1 MNFNPEIL
9 NIALKKN
16 LVLLLLALTI
26 APVVQS
32 QPLRKITFVPHWIP
46 QAQFAGFY
54 VAKDLG
60 IYEKHGIDLTL
71 ITGGPKVST
80 ASLLESGKVDFALLW
95 LSNAIQLKAKKF
107 DLVNIAQLLT
117 RSALML
123 ISKKSSGIKTPQD
136 MNGKKVGIWGGDFQ
150 IQPMAFF
157 KEYNLKVTPIMQ
169 GNSINLFFFDGI
181 DVTSAMWYNEYH
193 TIINS
198 GFNPDELNTFFFS
211 DYGLNFPEEGI
222 YCSKEFY
229 EANPEICKQFVAAT
243 LEGWKYAF
251 EHPEEA
257 ITIML
262 KHINEAKL
270 PINKTHQ
277 RWMLAKMKD
286 LIFPANKMD
295 NFEKLPKDNY
305 LLVANKLREG
315 EFINEIPEY
324 DSLYKP
330 VIIRKVK

>member
-1 MNFNPEIL
+1 MNFSSMIFC
-9 NIALKKN
+9 ARLKK
-16 LVLLLLALTI
+16 LLFLFLLSVTI
-26 APVVQS
+26 TPVVQS
-32 QPLRKITFVPHWIP
+32 QPLKKITFVPHWVP

-60 IYEKHGIDLTL
+60 IYEKHGIDLT
-71 ITGGPKVST
+71 IIKGGPKVST
-80 ASLLESGKVDFALLW
+80 ASLLENGKVDFALLW

-123 ISKKSSGIKTPQD
+123 ISKKSNGIKTPQD

-330 VIIRKVK
+330 VIIRQVK